1 MENNIDACASRQ
13 RIEVSFIESGKI
25 IGVEFSGVAKVTTV
39 GGASPDGSIYGEGQ
53 AVLTTKDGETVTWK
67 GMGVGK
73 PKGNGMAI
81 SWRGAK
87 AYQTSSQRLIIL
99 NRMPLVFEAEAD
111 ENGVGWH
118 KHWE

>member
-1 MENNIDACASRQ
+1 
-13 RIEVSFIESGKI
+13 
-25 IGVEFSGVAKVTTV
+25 VTTV

-53 AVLTTKDGETVTWK
+53 AVLTTKDGETVIRK

-73 PKGNGMAI
+73 PKGKGMTI

-99 NRMPLVFEAEAD
+99 NRMPLVLEAEAD

-118 KHWE
+118 KHWEWK

>member
-73 PKGNGMAI
+73 PKGKGMAI

-87 AYQTSSQRLIIL
+87 SLPNIIPKIDYIQQNATCL
-99 NRMPLVFEAEAD
+99 RS
-111 ENGVGWH
+111 
-118 KHWE
+118 